1 MGENLISWTTSGHV
15 CVAGKWFGTASFQ
28 QEFKVTH
35 FIAFI
40 SEQTI
45 FQILLSG
52 KHCAEPKTY
61 KKKKNLKKNKK
72 QVRCLPLCSFLSS
85 GETDC

>member
-15 CVAGKWFGTASFQ
+15 CVARKWFGTACFQ
-28 QEFKVTH
+28 HEFKVTH
-35 FIAFI
+35 LIAFI

-45 FQILLSG
+45 CQIVLSG
-52 KHCAEPKTY
+52 RHCAEPKTY
-61 KKKKNLKKNKK
+61 KDEFKKKN
-72 QVRCLPLCSFLSS
+72 VRSLPLCSLLSS

>member
-61 KKKKNLKKNKK
+61 KKKKKNLKKKKNK
-72 QVRCLPLCSFLSS
+72 
-85 GETDC
+85 